1 MGNQFECL
9 LNFLEVKGMAIVNN
23 KELAKKIESIK
34 RKGTKSYIEKQQE
47 LNPSTLSDCLSLEG
61 KGDFF
66 CTGSVSFGVGFG
78 MDQTVAKKDLAAIEE
93 FVRSKEEV
101 KHARFELTPFCD
113 PLLLALL
120 QEQRYT
126 LEQFLAVWV
135 LDLKA
140 WKPVEKSFPGNT
152 VEIAEVAN
160 EDSFEWAWTV
170 ALGISKDN
178 TVSEETMEATRT
190 FLEVPGNTGF
200 LLKDNGESAAGG
212 TLAIDG
218 RLGELFL
225 ASTVQAYRGKGHQN
239 RLIEERIRYAKD
251 KGCTHITVTTEP
263 NTASARNMEKNGF
276 GLIYNKAILRSPEI
290 K

>member
-1 MGNQFECL
+1 
-9 LNFLEVKGMAIVNN
+9 MALVNN
-23 KELAKKIESIK
+23 KELAKKIEYIK
-34 RKGTKSYIEKQQE
+34 RKGTKDYIEKQLE
-47 LNPSTLSDCLSLEG
+47 RNPFANSACLSLEG

-66 CTGSVSFGVGFG
+66 YTGSMSFGVGFG
-78 MDQTVAKKDLAAIEE
+78 MEDSLAKRDVEQIEE
-93 FVRSKEEV
+93 FIRNKKGIS
-101 KHARFELTPFCD
+101 HARFELTPFCD

-140 WKPVEKSFPGNT
+140 WKPVEKSFSGNT
-152 VEIAEVAN
+152 VEIAVVAN

-225 ASTVQAYRGKGHQN
+225 ASTVQAYQGKGHQN
-239 RLIEERIRYAKD
+239 RLIEERIRYAKE

-263 NTASARNMEKNGF
+263 NTVSARNMEKNGF